1 MEWRCEWCGKPHDSD
16 DPPCDNCGHGKFEKA
31 IVRQPAETDGPRS
44 TTVWVCTACGR
55 EHTKH
60 SPPCSRCGNATL
72 EREQKVITEED
83 LTDGPGTSAV
93 ESSVGA
99 ERTTVWV
106 CADCGREHTRHSP
119 PCTRCGSPELE
130 EETKTISDSEL
141 VAPSYLDLMTP
152 QYALVL
158 GLVLLVAATVVLGF
172 AGVVDLPFFP
182 DDGVPEVED
191 VPGNES
197 ATGSF
202 SHTSIEEAYLASIND
217 RHAEAGLSQL
227 ERSEQLDDVAT
238 FYNQRRVKWLLAD
251 GSLPTE
257 EQLAELLSRA
267 CSANPTVQTTQ
278 LSVDDASTAEALGDR
293 LATAVTGDADGTLDA
308 TGTTAGVDVHSVG
321 DELFLVGFVCE
332 N

>member
-1 MEWRCEWCGKPHDSD
+1 MQWRCEWCGKPQESD

-31 IVRQPAETDGPRS
+31 IVRQPAESDGPRS

-72 EREQKVITEED
+72 EREEKVITEGD

-93 ESSVGA
+93 ESSI
-99 ERTTVWV
+99 ESETTTVWV
-106 CADCGREHTRHSP
+106 CADCGREHTRNSP
-119 PCTRCGSPELE
+119 PCTRCGSPALQR
-130 EETKTISDSEL
+130 ETKAISDSEL
-141 VAPSYLDLMTP
+141 AAPSYLELLTP
-152 QYALVL
+152 QYAIVL
-158 GLVLLVAATVVLGF
+158 GLVLLLAATAVLGF

-202 SHTSIEEAYLASIND
+202 SHAAIEEAYLASVNE
-217 RHAEAGLSQL
+217 RHADAGISQL
-227 ERSEQLDDVAT
+227 ERSDYLDEVAT

-251 GSLPTE
+251 GSLPSE
-257 EQLAELLSRA
+257 EQLAELLSQS
-267 CSANPTVQTTQ
+267 CSANPTVQNTQ
-278 LSVDDASTAEALGDR
+278 LSTDGATDTGELGDR
-293 LATAVTGDADGTLDA
+293 LATAVTGEANGTLD
-308 TGTTAGVDVHSVG
+308 TGGTTTGVDVHSVG

-332 N
+332 K